1 MLLYRLYFF
10 SEVPTLK
17 CCSHKK
23 VTIVLNLSFRRLP
36 LKKIYHLAVEA
47 TLDVIGGKW
56 KPIILC
62 HLGNGAIRTS
72 DLKKKIPMITQKVLI
87 QQLRELETDG
97 IITRKVYAQVPPK
110 VEYSLSEEGKSLRE
124 LLVAMSIW
132 GQKRVDKLQQ
142 DGLDVAIENTDF
154 SGFLNY

>member
-1 MLLYRLYFF
+1 M
-10 SEVPTLK
+10 
-17 CCSHKK
+17 
-23 VTIVLNLSFRRLP
+23 
-36 LKKIYHLAVEA
+36 KKIYHLAVEA

-62 HLGNGAIRTS
+62 HLGNGSIRTG
-72 DLKKKIPMITQKVLI
+72 DLKKKIPAITQKVLI
-87 QQLRELETDG
+87 QQLRELEMDG
-97 IITRKVYAQVPPK
+97 IIIRKVYAQVPPK

-132 GQKRVDKLQQ
+132 GQQRVDKLQQ
-142 DGLDVAIENTDF
+142 NGLDVAIENTDF